1 MENQDIRQKQRFSNY
16 GLALT
21 NLTEGIEISKPS
33 DLEKS
38 GIIQIFEYT
47 FELAWKTMKD
57 YLKEMEVEVNYPRE
71 VIKTAF
77 SYELIEDGD
86 IWIDMLEKRNL
97 MSHTYNKKNAELA
110 YTLIKN
116 EYFEKLKTLE
126 AYLSEKL

>member
-1 MENQDIRQKQRFSNY
+1 MDNQDIRWKQRFSNY
-16 GLALT
+16 RLALA
-21 NLTEGIEISKPS
+21 NLTKGIEISKPS

-97 MSHTYNKKNAELA
+97 MSHTYDKKNTELA

-126 AYLSEKL
+126 AYLSKKL

>member
-1 MENQDIRQKQRFSNY
+1 MENQDIRWKQRFANY
-16 GLALT
+16 KLGLV
-21 NLTEGIEISKPS
+21 NLTEGIELSKPS
-33 DLEKS
+33 NLEKS

-57 YLKEMEVEVNYPRE
+57 FFNEMEIEVNYPRE

-97 MSHTYNKKNAELA
+97 MSHTYDKKNTELA

-116 EYFEKLKTLE
+116 EYFEKLKMLE
-126 AYLSEKL
+126 QYLSNKL

>member
-1 MENQDIRQKQRFSNY
+1 MDNQDIRWKQRFSNY

>member
-1 MENQDIRQKQRFSNY
+1 MENHDIRWKQRFANY
-16 GLALT
+16 KLAIE

-57 YLKEMEVEVNYPRE
+57 YLQEADVEVSFPRE
-71 VIKTAF
+71 VLKTAF
-77 SYELIEDGD
+77 SYDIISDGD
-86 IWIDMLEKRNL
+86 TWIDMLEKRNL
-97 MSHTYNKKNAELA
+97 MCHTYDKKNAELA

-116 EYFEKLKTLE
+116 EYFERLKILE
-126 AYLSEKL
+126 TYLSEKL

>member
-1 MENQDIRQKQRFSNY
+1 MDNQDIRWKQRFANY
-16 GLALT
+16 RLALA

-86 IWIDMLEKRNL
+86 TWIDMLEKRNL
-97 MSHTYNKKNAELA
+97 MSHTYDKKNAELA
-110 YTLIKN
+110 YNLIKD

-126 AYLSEKL
+126 AYLSKKL

>member
-1 MENQDIRQKQRFSNY
+1 MDNQDIRWKQRFSNY
-16 GLALT
+16 RLALA

-97 MSHTYNKKNAELA
+97 MSHTYDKKNAELA

>member
-1 MENQDIRQKQRFSNY
+1 MDNQDIRWKQRFSNY
-16 GLALT
+16 RLALA

>member
-1 MENQDIRQKQRFSNY
+1 M
-16 GLALT
+16 T

>member
-1 MENQDIRQKQRFSNY
+1 MDNQDIRWKQRFANY
-16 GLALT
+16 RLALA

-86 IWIDMLEKRNL
+86 TWIDMLEKRNL
-97 MSHTYNKKNAELA
+97 MSHTYDKKNAELA
-110 YTLIKN
+110 YSLIKN

-126 AYLSEKL
+126 AYLSKKL